1 MLSCRIVLLRFV
13 LGCALAVPSL
23 ALAASPVWK
32 VTAPGGGT
40 LYLGGSVHAL
50 HSSEGA
56 LPPAFDLALAKSS
69 RLVTEAEEPD
79 KAESE
84 RVRIASEYPK
94 GDSLKNHVDPRT
106 YDYLKRF
113 FGLLGMPEAKMARYR
128 PWALTLVLWSPEL
141 SGLSSDLG
149 VESQLRKRA
158 RAKGKPISGLVSARE
173 QMNVFLGLTDK
184 QSEAVLLLTFI
195 PTAGSREVN
204 MMKAWRRG
212 DMDVLWKQSRAAF
225 AEYPAFGERVLEARN
240 RRWMPKIEGYLRS
253 DRVAFVVVGSA
264 HLGGPEGLLSLLK
277 KGGYRIEQL

>member
-1 MLSCRIVLLRFV
+1 MPSCRLILFRFV
-13 LGCALAVPSL
+13 LGCVLAVPSL

-40 LYLGGSVHAL
+40 LYLGGSIHAL
-50 HSSEGA
+50 RSSDGA
-56 LPPAFDLALAKSS
+56 LPPAFGLALAKSS
-69 RLVTEAEEPD
+69 RLILESDDPD

-84 RVRIASEYPK
+84 RIRKSGEYPK

-128 PWALTLVLWSPEL
+128 PWMLTLALWSPDL
-141 SGLSSDLG
+141 SGFSSELG
-149 VESQLRKRA
+149 VESQLMRRA

-173 QMNVFLGLTDK
+173 HMNVFVGLTDK

-195 PTAGSREVN
+195 PTAGSPEGN
-204 MMKAWRRG
+204 MMNAWRRG
-212 DMDVLWKQSRAAF
+212 DVDVLWKQSRAAF

-240 RRWMPKIEGYLRS
+240 RRWLPKIEGYLRS
-253 DRVAFVVVGSA
+253 DRISFVVVGSA
-264 HLGGPEGLLSLLK
+264 HLGGPEGLLTLLRK
-277 KGGYRIEQL
+277 RGYQLEQL